1 MIIRQHQKPYVP
13 KYANYD
19 YTKVYNGAGAFIG
32 WIRIEF
38 SLKFRRSRNEHN
50 YIDT

>member
-1 MIIRQHQKPYVP
+1 MIIRQYKKPYVP

-19 YTKVYNGAGAFIG
+19 YTKVYNGIGVFVG

-38 SLKFRRSRNEHN
+38 SLQFRLERSRNDN
-50 YIDT
+50 KI